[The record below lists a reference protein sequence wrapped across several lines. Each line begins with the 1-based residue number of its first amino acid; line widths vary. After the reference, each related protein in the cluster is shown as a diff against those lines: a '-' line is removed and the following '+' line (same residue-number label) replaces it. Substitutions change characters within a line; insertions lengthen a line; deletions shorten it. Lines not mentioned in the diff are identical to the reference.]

1 MPVSRARIFLVLLFG
16 IGVASFASIIIRVTP
31 APSPMIAAGR
41 MLFTSI
47 ILTPFFIKNL
57 RTHRNELTPTRWRWA
72 LFAGLFLAGHFILW
86 IESLKH
92 TTVVS
97 SVVLVA
103 MNPIFVALIAP
114 LFLKEHLSLRGWF
127 AILIAFLGAL
137 LIAGPTLKSTNLTTG
152 NFLSLG
158 GALCAACYVILG
170 RKLRSGLSLLNYIYP
185 VYTIAALLLLLFAL
199 VSRTPLLGYPMKTYL
214 LVLLLA
220 LGPQILGHTSFNW
233 ALKYLPAP
241 VVAMSI
247 LGEPIGTTILS
258 ALLLHLPPTPLEL
271 AGGLLIGIGIYLVAS
286 KS

>member
-16 IGVASFASIIIRVTP
+16 IGVASFASIIIRVTL

-57 RTHRNELTPTRWRWA
+57 RTYRNELTPARWRWA
-72 LFAGLFLAGHFILW
+72 LLAGFFLAGHFILW

-114 LFLKEHLSLRGWF
+114 VFLKEHLTLRGWF
-127 AILIAFLGAL
+127 AILIALLGAI

-170 RKLRSGLSLLNYIYP
+170 RKLRRGLSLLNYIYP

-241 VVAMSI
+241 VVAISI

-271 AGGLLIGIGIYLVAS
+271 AGGLLIGTGIYLVAS

>member
-1 MPVSRARIFLVLLFG
+1 MPISRTRIFIVLLFG
-16 IGVASFASIIIRVTP
+16 ISVASFASIIIRITP
-31 APSPMIAAGR
+31 APSPMIATGR
-41 MLFTSI
+41 MFFTSI

-57 RTHRNELTPTRWRWA
+57 QSHRHELTPARWRWA
-72 LFAGLFLAGHFILW
+72 LLAGIFLAGHFILW

-114 LFLKEHLSLRGWF
+114 PLLKERLSLRGWL
-127 AILIAFLGAL
+127 AILIAFLGAT
-137 LIAGPTLKSTNLTTG
+137 LIAGPTLKSATLTSG

-170 RKLRSGLSLLNYIYP
+170 RKLRAGLSLLNYIYP
-185 VYTIAALLLLLFAL
+185 VYTFAALFLLLFAL
-199 VSRTPLLGYPMKTYL
+199 VSHTPLLGYPPKTYL

-220 LGPQILGHTSFNW
+220 IGPQIIGHTSFNW
-233 ALKYLPAP
+233 ALKFLPAP

-258 ALLLHLPPTPLEL
+258 ALLLNQPPTILEL
-271 AGGLLIGIGIYLVAS
+271 AGGLLIGTGIYLVAS
-286 KS
+286 KP

>member
-1 MPVSRARIFLVLLFG
+1 MPISRIRIFIVLLFG
-16 IGVASFASIIIRVTP
+16 ISVASFASIIIRITP

-57 RTHRNELTPTRWRWA
+57 QSHRKELTPARWRWA
-72 LFAGLFLAGHFILW
+72 LLAGIFLAAHFILW

-114 LFLKEHLSLRGWF
+114 PLLKERLSLRGWL
-127 AILIAFLGAL
+127 AILIAFLGAT
-137 LIAGPTLKSTNLTTG
+137 LIAGPTLKSATLTSG

-170 RKLRSGLSLLNYIYP
+170 RKLRAGLSLLNYIYP
-185 VYTIAALLLLLFAL
+185 VYTFAALFLLIFAL
-199 VSRTPLLGYPMKTYL
+199 VSHTPLLGYHPKTYL

-220 LGPQILGHTSFNW
+220 IGPQIIGHTSFNW
-233 ALKYLPAP
+233 ALKFLPAP

-258 ALLLHLPPTPLEL
+258 ALLLNQPPTILEL
-271 AGGLLIGIGIYLVAS
+271 AGGLLIGTGIYLVAS
-286 KS
+286 KP

>member
-1 MPVSRARIFLVLLFG
+1 MPVSRARIFLVLLLG

-57 RTHRNELTPTRWRWA
+57 RTHRNELTPARWRWA
-72 LFAGLFLAGHFILW
+72 LLAGFFLAGHFILW

-114 LFLKEHLSLRGWF
+114 VFLKEHLSLRGWF
-127 AILIAFLGAL
+127 AILIAFLGAI
-137 LIAGPTLKSTNLTTG
+137 LIAGPTLKSTSLTTG

-258 ALLLHLPPTPLEL
+258 ALLLRQPPTPLEL
-271 AGGLLIGIGIYLVAS
+271 AGGLLIGTGIYLVAS